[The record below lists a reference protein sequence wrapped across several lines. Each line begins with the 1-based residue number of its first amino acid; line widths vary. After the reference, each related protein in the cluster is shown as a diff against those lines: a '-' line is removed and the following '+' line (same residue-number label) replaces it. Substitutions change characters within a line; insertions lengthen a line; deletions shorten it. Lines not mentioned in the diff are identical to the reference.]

1 MEVAGYKDYLYS
13 TVKMNFARTG
23 ETFNI
28 GVIVMDEEKNNRV
41 FRSIKS
47 FTEIENCLKIE
58 EPSSHDFMLNMLNTN
73 LSKEDLKFGDNY
85 SNAMYIETPEWI
97 SSIKSIADTASELFE
112 ELVTI
117 KRALDNKRKP
127 ISENTPTKIITSMEQ
142 YAKKKSY
149 NKIDFR
155 NREVSSM
162 GKMID
167 AVVYSDKEHK
177 NPLIGID
184 VATPAVKEFSQRAVY
199 SAVSLSKAMGAELL
213 KDGILRLPPLG
224 NKISNAEYRNTY
236 ADIKNVFKSVT
247 IIDTRDNEEF
257 FGILNDKAK
266 KLGSSLA

>member
-199 SAVSLSKAMGAELL
+199 SAVSLSKAIDSRLL
-213 KDGILRLPPLG
+213 KDGLLRLPPLG
-224 NKISNAEYRNTY
+224 DKTNKKEYRNTY
-236 ADIKNVFKSVT
+236 ADIYNGFKNITV
-247 IIDTRDNEEF
+247 IDTNDNKEF
-257 FGILNDKAK
+257 FGILDERAEI
-266 KLGSSLA
+266 LGSSLA